1 MFSWPDLASD
11 WSRLASGKCEEG
23 VNQETR
29 NPRKMNLCK
38 SANGGDGISDIEGKA
53 ARASGERVGKRAS
66 FKFADEI
73 SLTKWRGDSY
83 PKHSRDQVVA
93 IRLWR

>member
-1 MFSWPDLASD
+1 
-11 WSRLASGKCEEG
+11 
-23 VNQETR
+23 
-29 NPRKMNLCK
+29 MNLCK